1 MKRTLVMVTL
11 LVGLAV
17 GGYAFTQLS
26 SGVAVEA
33 AHAKVGT
40 IAEFIDEQAKTRL
53 PTVYEI
59 TMPYDG
65 RILPIELTEG
75 MPVSEGQVVAQMVP
89 QDVELDVAAAEAAV
103 SRLDASL
110 RENNDVSVEET
121 TLAQT
126 RQFVESMNRTVD
138 AATERLKA
146 GEARLGYA
154 EKNLSRVQSLAER
167 SIKSDEEL
175 DQAQVSFV
183 ERNVEYKQDNL
194 TLRAMEAMQAAT
206 ALTPTMVRQYIDRKN
221 LTGDV
226 LEQQKVEAEIHL
238 QEVERDRQR
247 AVMASPVSGV
257 ILERHVTNERPVSA
271 GTVLVSIGD
280 LDELEVEVDVLS
292 QDVVNVKE
300 GDRVEFSGPSVGK
313 TPAHGTVAK
322 IYPAGFTKVSSLGV
336 EQQRVRVIVKFDADD
351 LRRLRSERGLGVG
364 YRLDAR
370 IITDTKPEALVVP
383 RSALFR
389 GADDGW
395 QVYVVRGGAAR
406 LQPVTVGLMNDER
419 VEIKEGVAAQELVV
433 LAPETSLTDGTK
445 VLPVF
450 RD

>member
-1 MKRTLVMVTL
+1 MKRTIV
-11 LVGLAV
+11 AV
-17 GGYAFTQLS
+17 VVVALIAAAGFAFTRLS
-26 SGVAVEA
+26 SGVPVEA
-33 AHAKVGT
+33 ARAALAP
-40 IAEFIDEQAKTRL
+40 IAEYVDEQAKTRL

-59 TMPYDG
+59 TMPFDG

-75 MPVSEGQVVAQMVP
+75 MPVSQGQVVAQLVP
-89 QDVELDVAAAEAAV
+89 KDVELDVAAAQAAV
-103 SRLDASL
+103 ARLDASL

-126 RQFVESMNRTVD
+126 KQFVESMDRTVD

-146 GEARLGYA
+146 GEARLGYS
-154 EKNLSRVQSLAER
+154 EKNLARVQKLADQN
-167 SIKSDEEL
+167 IKSAEEL
-175 DQAQVSFV
+175 DQAEVSFV

-206 ALTPTMVRQYIDRKN
+206 ALTPTMARQYIDRKR
-221 LTGDV
+221 LTADV
-226 LEQQKVEAEIHL
+226 LEQQKVEAEIRL
-238 QEVERDRQR
+238 QEVEQDQQR

-257 ILERHVTNERPVSA
+257 ILERHVTNERPVAA
-271 GTVLVSIGD
+271 GTVLVSIGN

-300 GDRVEFSGPSVGK
+300 GDTVEFTGPAVGK
-313 TPAHGTVAK
+313 TPARGSVAK

-336 EQQRVRVIVKFDADD
+336 EQQRVRVIVQFLAED

-370 IITDTKPEALVVP
+370 IITDEKREALVVP

-389 GADDGW
+389 GADDAW
-395 QVYVVRGGAAR
+395 QVYVIRNGAAR
-406 LQPVTVGLMNDER
+406 LQPVTVGLINDER
-419 VEIKEGVAAQELVV
+419 AEISEGIEANELVV
-433 LAPETSLTDGTK
+433 LAPETSLTDGTR
-445 VLPVF
+445 VTPVV